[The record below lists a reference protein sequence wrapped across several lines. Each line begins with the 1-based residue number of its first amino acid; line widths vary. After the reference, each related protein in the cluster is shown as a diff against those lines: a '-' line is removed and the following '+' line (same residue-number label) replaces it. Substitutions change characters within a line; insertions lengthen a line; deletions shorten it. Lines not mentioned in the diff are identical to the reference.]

1 MSQPKTKKTVITW
14 TERQVNPKWTV
25 WTGSIGGVDCFSIE
39 PTGDFFVRNFRL
51 DCELPGEKSGWQG
64 SVATLKRK
72 AEVILHRWLTKANLK
87 VNV

>member
-1 MSQPKTKKTVITW
+1 MKTKKARPVITG

-39 PTGDFFVRNFRL
+39 PAGDFFVRNFRL
-51 DCELPGEKSGWQG
+51 DCELPGEKSGWHG

-72 AEVILHRWLTKANLK
+72 AEKILDCWMKKANLK